1 LLSFISEDR
10 AAANLTTDFSQLTIP
25 GIEPL
30 SDDERE
36 NVEEEL
42 TDLVFNTEETLPK
55 DTGKTQK
62 QLFIHL

>member
-42 TDLVFNTEETLPK
+42 TEETLPK